1 MPAVLRPHHVIVLA
15 VLTLLMLGVIMVNS
29 ADVVVRSV
37 TAGEPVAKAVTIL
50 DMLTS
55 RAFVY
60 AGIAMLALCG
70 AAFLPVRRI
79 AAMFEGGTGNG
90 EPRTV
95 SDTRWYTGLTG
106 LFLGVAVLTGICAL
120 VYVPGLARVVNGSS
134 RWVYIPGAD
143 ALGFQPSEIAKWS
156 LVAVMALYC
165 VKRRDLIGKFW
176 LGLVPAL
183 AAIGLASGFIVLED
197 LGTGVLIASVASLV
211 LLAGGAKLWHFL
223 ILTPFPIAGIVF
235 AIITSDYRMKR
246 ITAFMN
252 PYEDPEGIGY
262 HAVQSLVAIANGGV
276 TGRGLGGGM
285 QKLGYLPE
293 DRTDFIFAVL
303 CEELGLPGCAAVV
316 LLFALLLWG
325 GYFIVRKEQSQLL
338 RLMSMGIIATVGL
351 QAVINLFVVTA
362 MAPTKGIALP
372 LISAGGTGWILTAF
386 SLGVVVAVSRTQR
399 HVEPQPLS
407 SLPSTAANTQSEV
420 AAA

>member
-1 MPAVLRPHHVIVLA
+1 MPAVLRPHHVIILA

-37 TAGEPVAKAVTIL
+37 SAGEPVAKAVTIL
-50 DMLTS
+50 NMLTS

-60 AGIAMLALCG
+60 AGLAMVALCG

-79 AAMFEGGTGNG
+79 AAMFEGTDKTQM
-90 EPRTV
+90 PPA
-95 SDTRWYTGLTG
+95 RWYTGLTG
-106 LFLGVAVLTGICAL
+106 LFLGVAFLTGICAL
-120 VYVPGLARVVNGSS
+120 VYVPSLARVVNGSS

-143 ALGFQPSEIAKWS
+143 ALSFQPSEIAKWC

-165 VKRRDLIGKFW
+165 VKRRDLIGTFW
-176 LGLVPAL
+176 FGLVPAL
-183 AAIGLASGFIVLED
+183 AAIGLAAGFIVLED
-197 LGTGVLIASVASLV
+197 LGTGVLIASVAALV
-211 LLAGGAKLWHFL
+211 LLAGGAKFWHFL
-223 ILTPFPIAGIVF
+223 ILTPLPIAGIVF

-316 LLFALLLWG
+316 LLFALLMWG
-325 GYFIVRKEQSQLL
+325 GYFIVKKEQSQLL
-338 RLMSMGIIATVGL
+338 RLLSMGILATVGL

-399 HVEPQPLS
+399 ETEELPMTNTSSNVE
-407 SLPSTAANTQSEV
+407 NTQSEV

>member
-29 ADVVVRSV
+29 ADVAVRSV
-37 TAGEPVAKAVTIL
+37 SAGEPVSKVVTIF

-60 AGIAMLALCG
+60 AGLAMAALCG

-79 AAMFEGGTGNG
+79 AALFERAGSAEQATGNRVHWWSG
-90 EPRTV
+90 F
-95 SDTRWYTGLTG
+95 TG
-106 LFLGVAVLTGICAL
+106 LFLGTAVLTGICAL
-120 VYVPGLARVVNGSS
+120 VYLPSLAREVNGSS

-143 ALGFQPSEIAKWS
+143 ALSFQPSEIAKWS

-183 AAIGLASGFIVLED
+183 AAIGLVAGFIVLED
-197 LGTGVLIASVASLV
+197 LGTGVLIASVAALV
-211 LLAGGAKLWHFL
+211 LIGGGVKLWHFA
-223 ILTPFPIAGIVF
+223 ILTPLPIAGIVF

-276 TGRGLGGGM
+276 TGRGLGGGV

-316 LLFALLLWG
+316 LLFAMLMWA
-325 GYFIVRKEQSQLL
+325 GYFIVKKEQSQLL
-338 RLMSMGIIATVGL
+338 RLLCMGILATVGL

-386 SLGVVVAVSRTQR
+386 SLGVVVAAARTQR
-399 HVEPQPLS
+399 ESEAQSFTGLQTGIQPG
-407 SLPSTAANTQSEV
+407 V

>member
-1 MPAVLRPHHVIVLA
+1 MPSLLRPHHVIVLA

-60 AGIAMLALCG
+60 AGLAMGALCG
-70 AAFLPVRRI
+70 SACLPVRRI
-79 AAMFEGGTGNG
+79 AGMFEVGNG
-90 EPRTV
+90 EQGAGSV
-95 SDTRWYTGLTG
+95 GQSSVRWYSGLTG
-106 LFLGVAVLTGICAL
+106 LFLGVALVTGVCAL
-120 VYVPGLARVVNGSS
+120 VYVPGLARAVNGSS

-143 ALGFQPSEIAKWS
+143 ALSFQPSEVAKWS

-165 VKRRDLIGKFW
+165 VKRRDMLGTFW

-183 AAIGLASGFIVLED
+183 AAIGLAAGFIVLED
-197 LGTGVLIASVASLV
+197 LGTGVLIASVAALV
-211 LLAGGAKLWHFL
+211 LLAGGAKLWHFM
-223 ILTPFPIAGIVF
+223 ILTPLPIVGIVF

-246 ITAFMN
+246 IMAFLN
-252 PYEDPEGIGY
+252 PYEDAEGIGY
-262 HAVQSLVAIANGGV
+262 HTVQSLVAIANGGV
-276 TGRGLGGGM
+276 TGRGLGGGV

-316 LLFALLLWG
+316 LLFALLMWA
-325 GYFIVRKEQSQLL
+325 GYFIIRNEKSQLL
-338 RLMSMGIIATVGL
+338 RLMSMGILATVGL

-386 SLGVVVAVSRTQR
+386 SLGVVVAVARTQR
-399 HVEPQPLS
+399 GSDVEVAGLTETHNES
-407 SLPSTAANTQSEV
+407 V